1 MTQHTFHPLTLDP
14 RSAGKVT
21 RFHTWERLRDQSVG
35 EHSWQV
41 MRILLAIWPE
51 VPRHMLVH
59 TMYHDVGERV
69 TGDIPYPVKA
79 ERPELKGIMDAL
91 EEDALLQMRSWG
103 VLGNPPDFLC
113 DDEKAAFKLAEF
125 IEMWEYALDELS
137 LGNRNCALIARRCKE
152 QAIRLINSTELPT
165 GIGAGAVNYIHQR
178 MEHEQHHR
186 E

>member
-51 VPRHMLVH
+51 VPRTILVH

-69 TGDIPYPVKA
+69 TGDMPYPVKA
-79 ERPELKGIMDAL
+79 ERPILKNIMDRM
-91 EEDALLQMRSWG
+91 EEDALLQMEPWG
-103 VLGNPPDFLC
+103 VRPTGSLSPL
-113 DDEKAAFKLAEF
+113 ERAAFKLAEF

-137 LGNRNCALIARRCKE
+137 LGNRNCALIARRCRE
-152 QAIRLINSTELPT
+152 QAVRMANEELLPAGVMT
-165 GIGAGAVNYIHQR
+165 GATSYMMRR
-178 MEHEQHHR
+178 MEHEQHYR